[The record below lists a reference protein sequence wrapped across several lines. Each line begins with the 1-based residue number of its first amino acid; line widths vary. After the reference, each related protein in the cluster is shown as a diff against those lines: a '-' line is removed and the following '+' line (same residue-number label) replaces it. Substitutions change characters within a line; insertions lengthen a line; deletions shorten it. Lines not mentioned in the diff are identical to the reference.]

1 MNQPGNM
8 RKIGIVSLFY
18 FRNYYR
24 SKSFYLMLFLVI
36 LVVSLLTYLS
46 VKYFSYTSSF
56 PNFLR
61 FSSNGLNTG
70 LLRNE
75 FSFVWEFAGTYL
87 PVFSSVFFGSPAIST
102 EIESKTAFQTFTYP
116 IPRSV
121 LFTGKF
127 LAAFLVTSIIISIFY
142 LGQLFNFTYL
152 YHIIPPGSFGLSYL
166 LMILFA
172 LAMLGLTFLLSVI
185 FNKNLY
191 AYISV
196 FIIYFLVFG
205 TASLVISFL
214 YSTTPFYLLSVSAAI
229 VYEVYINF
237 NPFNFTVLPSISP
250 ASFSQITLYVSV
262 MVVYAFVSFMSAI
275 FLFESKEVK

>member
-1 MNQPGNM
+1 MSQPGNI
-8 RKIGIVSLFY
+8 RKIGTVSIFY

-46 VKYFSYTSSF
+46 VKYFSYSSSF

-61 FSSNGLNTG
+61 FSSSGLNTG

-87 PVFSSVFFGSPAIST
+87 PVFASVFFGSPAIST

-116 IPRSV
+116 IPRYV
-121 LFTGKF
+121 LFSGKF
-127 LAAFLVTSIIISIFY
+127 LASFFVTAIIISIFY
-142 LGQLFNFTYL
+142 LGQFFNFAFL
-152 YHIIPPGSFGLSYL
+152 YHIIPSNAFGLSYL

-172 LAMLGLTFLLSVI
+172 VAMLGLTFLLSVI

-196 FIIYFLVFG
+196 FILYFLVFG

-214 YSTTPFYLLSVSAAI
+214 YATTPFYLLSVSAAI

-250 ASFSQITLYVSV
+250 ASITQITLYASV
-262 MVVYAFVSFMSAI
+262 MIVYAFVTFMIAI